1 VLSLAELNGD
11 EILNDDAEGLLR
23 WPHWQGGV
31 TAGQEGFWP
40 SCRSTLGTGGC
51 WDGMMKHW
59 RDGKPQ
65 GVPIPVVQPN
75 SDWRM
80 ARLPNGDLVSTNG
93 RSSFIRRVVQ
103 LQEAVAQVC

>member
-1 VLSLAELNGD
+1 
-11 EILNDDAEGLLR
+11 
-23 WPHWQGGV
+23 
-31 TAGQEGFWP
+31 
-40 SCRSTLGTGGC
+40 
-51 WDGMMKHW
+51 MKHW

-93 RSSFIRRVVQ
+93 RSSFIRRLVP
-103 LQEAVAQVC
+103 LQEAVAEACQQLRQLPEMGDPQTEEQRTARQFCGRRLQRRSIHNSNTARVAPASH